1 MARYEFPAAC
11 RMVPGTPSPTVPASS
26 PAARYQTALEK
37 DFPRILDAI
46 QAMWGYRELNAYF
59 RKLTIDER
67 GDRAGFPAEVWED
80 IYMLLY
86 LHQQIVPE
94 SLF

>member
-1 MARYEFPAAC
+1 MARYEFSAAC
-11 RMVPGTPSPTVPASS
+11 RMVPGTPPSPTVPASS
-26 PAARYQTALEK
+26 SARYQTALEK
-37 DFPRILDAI
+37 DFPRVLDAI

-67 GDRAGFPAEVWED
+67 GDRAGFPTEVWDD